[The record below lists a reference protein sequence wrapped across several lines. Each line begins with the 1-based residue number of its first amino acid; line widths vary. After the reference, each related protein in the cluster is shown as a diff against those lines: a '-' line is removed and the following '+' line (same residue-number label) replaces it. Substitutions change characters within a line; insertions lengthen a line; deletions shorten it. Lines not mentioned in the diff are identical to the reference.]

1 MDVQAKH
8 PDDEVKRLQR
18 CISDLISVTALP
30 ALWSGGDPSQIA
42 RTLIDVLPHMLQLDL
57 IYVQLTDPLGETGVE
72 LARSTQSSA
81 SARPDEIRGQLN
93 RLLGNDPHKWPS
105 RMHGRIGAGPLSIVP
120 VRLGLNGEIGMLV
133 AAAARLDF
141 PGQTEELLLRVA
153 ANQAVIAL
161 HEVRL
166 RDEQKRLADELDQR
180 VAQRTRELRH
190 SELNL
195 RQMTETIPEMLWSAT
210 PDGAVDY
217 CNTRL
222 LDYTGLT
229 VHEIIGD
236 GWIRLIHPDD
246 VEPAVGEWISSV
258 ASGAP
263 FRVEVRALHGSD
275 GMYRWCVMNALPLLD
290 KDGSILKWHGTVVD
304 MHNWKQAQEAL
315 RDTQAELAN
324 MSRVMTMAQLTAS
337 IAHEVN
343 QPLSGIITNA
353 STCLRML
360 DADSPN
366 VEGARET
373 ARRMIRD
380 GNRAA
385 DVITRLRALFSKR
398 PAATE
403 SVDLNEASREVIAL
417 LLSKLQSARVNL
429 RSELADDLPLVTGDR
444 VQLQQVIM
452 NLLQNA
458 AEAMIDVHDRPRQ
471 LLIETQRDEADHVR
485 LAVQDNG
492 PGLDPQESGRVFD
505 AFYTTKSGGMGIGLA
520 VSRSIIENHHGRI
533 WARPNDGPGATFSF
547 TIPRRPRSEFDES
560 LSTSLQITATH
571 QPVEVARSL

>member
-1 MDVQAKH
+1 MQANH

-18 CISDLISVTALP
+18 CVSDLISVTALP
-30 ALWSGGDPSQIA
+30 ALWSGGDPAQIA

-57 IYVQLTDPLGETGVE
+57 IYVRLTDPLGETCAE
-72 LARSTQSSA
+72 LARSAESPA
-81 SARPDEIRGQLN
+81 SAQPDEIRAQLN

-105 RMHGRIGAGPLSIVP
+105 RTHGRLGAGNLSLVP
-120 VRLGLNGEIGMLV
+120 VRLGLQGEIGMLV
-133 AAAARLDF
+133 AGAARLDF
-141 PGQTEELLLRVA
+141 PGQTDELLLRVA
-153 ANQAVIAL
+153 ANQAVISL

-166 RDEQKRLADELDQR
+166 RDEQKRLAEELDQR

-195 RQMTETIPEMLWSAT
+195 RQLTETIPEMLWSAT
-210 PDGAVDY
+210 PDGAIDY

-222 LDYTGLT
+222 LDYTGFT
-229 VHEIIGD
+229 AEEIIGD
-236 GWIRLIHPDD
+236 GWTRLIHPDD
-246 VEPAVGEWISSV
+246 VDPAVEEWNSSIT
-258 ASGAP
+258 SGAP

-275 GMYRWCVMNALPLLD
+275 GMYRWCVMNALPLID
-290 KDGSILKWHGTVVD
+290 QDGSVLKWHGTVVD
-304 MHNWKQAQEAL
+304 MHDWKQAQDAL
-315 RDTQAELAN
+315 RNTQAELAN

-360 DADSPN
+360 DANPPN

-373 ARRMIRD
+373 ARRTIRD

-403 SVDLNEASREVIAL
+403 SVDLNEALREVIAL
-417 LLSKLQSARVNL
+417 LLGKLQSACVIV
-429 RSELADDLPLVTGDR
+429 RSELADDLPRVAGDR

-458 AEAMIDVHDRPRQ
+458 AEAMIDVNDRPRQ
-471 LLIETQRDEADHVR
+471 LLIQTQQDGTDHVR
-485 LAVQDNG
+485 LAVQDSG

-520 VSRSIIENHHGRI
+520 VSRSIIENHQGRI
-533 WARPNDGPGATFSF
+533 CVRPNDGPGTTFSF
-547 TIPRRPRSEFDES
+547 TIPRCPRSEFDES
-560 LSTSLQITATH
+560 RSTSPEIPATH
-571 QPVEVARSL
+571 QAVEVARNL